1 MIVVWVIGLLLS
13 FLGIWFLK
21 NSRVKANERTWD
33 KSAKPERP
41 VLRVW
46 ILILL
51 VIVGLIPILNIALAL
66 CVIAWWIISVY
77 GDKCWKFT
85 KGDNKLLQFL
95 NKPIG

>member
-1 MIVVWVIGLLLS
+1 M
-13 FLGIWFLK
+13 
-21 NSRVKANERTWD
+21 WD

-46 ILILL
+46 SLTLL

-66 CVIAWWIISVY
+66 CVIAWWIISVHSKY
-77 GDKCWKFT
+77 WKFT
-85 KGDNKLLQFL
+85 KEDNKLLQFL